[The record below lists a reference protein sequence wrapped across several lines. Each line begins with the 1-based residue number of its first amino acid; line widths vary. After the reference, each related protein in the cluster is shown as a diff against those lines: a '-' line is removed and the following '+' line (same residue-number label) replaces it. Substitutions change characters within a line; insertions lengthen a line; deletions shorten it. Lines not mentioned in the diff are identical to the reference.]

1 MVVYMSKVI
10 LIRPL
15 NIDEDLIKLCC
26 EYPIYITKDD
36 VDSGYDWLIEK
47 LYSPEVF
54 ILPEDLNNIEV
65 GDNSITKFGIING
78 HDLKNWSISDNKL
91 RDVRWIYHTRKRKYR
106 ITSNTDENAELS
118 VKVLLFSSKNKY
130 VRL

>member
-1 MVVYMSKVI
+1 MSKVI

-47 LYSPEVF
+47 LYSPEAF
-54 ILPEDLNNIEV
+54 ILPEDLSNID
-65 GDNSITKFGIING
+65 GNITKFGIINKSE
-78 HDLKNWSISDNKL
+78 LKDWSVPNNKL
-91 RDVRWIYHTRKRKYR
+91 RDVRWIYHTEKRKYK
-106 ITSNTDENAELS
+106 ITSETDENAELS